1 MVFQVDEYNTSDE
14 MNYFTAIT
22 TFIITPIM
30 MMAYVIIIIVF
41 V

>member
-1 MVFQVDEYNTSDE
+1 MVFQANEYLKE